1 MLSNGSLRQRK
12 AIAAE
17 TMQPL
22 SRGDRVRD
30 WPKSLGNQSVSVS
43 RPPQTHPP
51 PLFSLF
57 LSPIGLYPAVGWGFG
72 TSRITGVY
80 PPSLLPG
87 LWCELIIFF
96 LLLLSNL
103 LHWTHSSLQPGYFIP
118 LLFSSPAAFHWK
130 SIADLL
136 LVQGDTPVLIILTRG
151 AFPKSIVS

>member
-1 MLSNGSLRQRK
+1 
-12 AIAAE
+12 
-17 TMQPL
+17 MQPL
-22 SRGDRVRD
+22 SRGNRVRN
-30 WPKSLGNQSVSVS
+30 WPKSLGNQSASVS

-118 LLFSSPAAFHWK
+118 LLFSSLAAFSMEIYSWFVAGPWWYTSLNHLDQVETRSASWK
-130 SIADLL
+130 ASL
-136 LVQGDTPVLIILTRG
+136 GLIDSFL
-151 AFPKSIVS
+151 